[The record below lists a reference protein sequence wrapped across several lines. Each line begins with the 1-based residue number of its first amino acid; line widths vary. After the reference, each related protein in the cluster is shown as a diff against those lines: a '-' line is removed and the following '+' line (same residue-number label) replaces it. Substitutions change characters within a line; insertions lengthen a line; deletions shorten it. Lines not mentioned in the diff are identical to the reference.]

1 MLKKFGKSYAVDP
14 RISSWVLTSFLMLR
28 LKMLFKGMLLFRKRV
43 FIGSRVK
50 FTAMYNLEI
59 QKGST
64 IESDVIMDCSAE
76 KKVYLGYNSKIGR
89 GSTIT
94 ITSHFSALGKG
105 FYLGDNSA
113 IGEFSHIGSAGG
125 VEIGN
130 DVIMGSY
137 VSFHSENH
145 NYSNSSLPIRLQ
157 GVNHQGIKIGNN
169 VWIGAKATFL
179 DGSVVGN
186 NSIVAAGAV
195 VRGIFPD
202 NVIIGGVPAKII
214 KKIYD

>member
-1 MLKKFGKSYAVDP
+1 M
-14 RISSWVLTSFLMLR
+14 
-28 LKMLFKGMLLFRKRV
+28 
-43 FIGSRVK
+43 
-50 FTAMYNLEI
+50 
-59 QKGST
+59 
-64 IESDVIMDCSAE
+64 
-76 KKVYLGYNSKIGR
+76 
-89 GSTIT
+89 
-94 ITSHFSALGKG
+94 ALQ
-105 FYLGDNSA
+105 SP
-113 IGEFSHIGSAGG
+113 
-125 VEIGN
+125 
-130 DVIMGSY
+130 
-137 VSFHSENH
+137 
-145 NYSNSSLPIRLQ
+145 LPIRLQ

>member
-94 ITSHFSALGKG
+94 ITHKTSRCK
-105 FYLGDNSA
+105 
-113 IGEFSHIGSAGG
+113 
-125 VEIGN
+125 
-130 DVIMGSY
+130 
-137 VSFHSENH
+137 
-145 NYSNSSLPIRLQ
+145 SSR
-157 GVNHQGIKIGNN
+157 N
-169 VWIGAKATFL
+169 
-179 DGSVVGN
+179 
-186 NSIVAAGAV
+186 
-195 VRGIFPD
+195 
-202 NVIIGGVPAKII
+202 
-214 KKIYD
+214 